1 MEIVVSNTCSS
12 AHLFFKQN
20 TMKIFLDTAEVAEI
34 KKVAALGILD
44 GVTTN
49 PSLIKKS
56 GRDHK
61 EAVLEICSILPDGAI
76 SAEVTEIEA
85 DKMIEQGR
93 ELAAWHP
100 AIVVKIPMTA
110 DGLQAVKALSAD
122 GIRVNVTLIFSVT
135 QAICAAKAGA
145 TYVSP
150 FIGRLDDM
158 GVNGIQLIEEI
169 VAAFDNYAFNTEV
182 LVASVRHLQHV
193 IESSQIGADIVT
205 IPSPI
210 FWQMLASPL
219 TDIGLA
225 KFMQDAGK

>member
-1 MEIVVSNTCSS
+1 
-12 AHLFFKQN
+12 
-20 TMKIFLDTAEVAEI
+20 MKIFLDTAEVDEI
-34 KKVAALGILD
+34 KKVASLGILD

-61 EAVLEICSILPDGAI
+61 EAILEICSILPDGAV
-76 SAEVTEIEA
+76 SAEVTEIESE
-85 DKMIEQGR
+85 KMIAQGR

-100 AIVVKIPMTA
+100 AIVVKIPMTP
-110 DGLQAVKALSAD
+110 DGIQAVKSLSAD

-158 GVNGIQLIEEI
+158 GVNGIQLVEEI

-205 IPSPI
+205 IPSNI